1 MTRTSIGG
9 IKGRLEGCEE
19 KQKAVDHLATG
30 KDHMGKWEENW
41 KKGMR

>member
-1 MTRTSIGG
+1 MIRIFIGG

-19 KQKAVDHLATG
+19 KQKVVDYLVIG
-30 KDHMGKWEENW
+30 KDYMGKWEENW